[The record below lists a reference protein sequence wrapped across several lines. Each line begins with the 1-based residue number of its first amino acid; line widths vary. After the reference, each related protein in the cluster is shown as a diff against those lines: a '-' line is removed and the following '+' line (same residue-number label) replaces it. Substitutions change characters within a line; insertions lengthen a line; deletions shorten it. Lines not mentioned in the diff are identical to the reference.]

1 MLSLGFMGVLTAD
14 AAMPEVSTDAA
25 PKWYYIQVV
34 GEDARKDRVFTAVD
48 NSDAVYGRPMV
59 MSTNFDEVSP
69 QLWRFETSGQG
80 YAIISKSTG
89 KRLDVTYD
97 PTLDIS
103 KAVLNDE
110 PAVDFSFVPYGDS
123 FQITCSKA
131 PAGGIESEVYL
142 HQANVG
148 GGRDFVIMLVN
159 TTWSN
164 TVNSSFHFV
173 EFVDF
178 TVERSTDSRQV
189 YYQVRN
195 SCYPDLCMA
204 QIPSA
209 DYPLQLAAP
218 RDDDYTQQ
226 WYVTDGG
233 NDKVRLVNRATGH
246 TLLTS
251 SVPYKTFNMPLLE
264 TAENSAGAR
273 TMQYLGLGRYA
284 IGGEE
289 EDGIVRWLNASTE
302 TAGAPEGYDE
312 STAADKGFGWTFHQV
327 GTSAAIEQPAVTTSG
342 VKIDGRRIMAAN
354 PDDELRVFTSDGREV
369 SASNALGCGIYIVLV
384 NGQAS
389 KVIIR

>member
-1 MLSLGFMGVLTAD
+1 MLSLGIMGALTAK

-34 GEDARKDRVFTAVD
+34 GEDARKDRVFTAVE

-59 MSTNFDEVSP
+59 NSTNYDEVSP
-69 QLWRFETSGQG
+69 QLWRFEASGQG
-80 YAIISKSTG
+80 YAIINKSTG
-89 KRLDVTYD
+89 KCLDVTYD
-97 PTLDIS
+97 SALDIS
-103 KAVLNDE
+103 KVVLSDE
-110 PAVDFSFVPYGDS
+110 PTVSFSLVPYGDS

-142 HQANVG
+142 HQANEG

-178 TVERSTDSRQV
+178 TVERSTESRYV

-195 SCYPDLCMA
+195 SRYPDLCMT

-218 RDDDYTQQ
+218 LDNDYTQQ
-226 WYVTDGG
+226 WYVTDSG
-233 NDKVRLVNRATGH
+233 NGQIRLVNRATDH
-246 TLLTS
+246 TLLSS
-251 SVPYKTFNMPLLE
+251 SVPYKAFNMPLLE
-264 TAENSAGAR
+264 MVQNSAGAR
-273 TMQYLGLGRYA
+273 IMQYLGMGRYA

-289 EDGIVRWLNASTE
+289 EDGIVRWLNASPESTD
-302 TAGAPEGYDE
+302 APEGYDE
-312 STAADKGFGWTFHQV
+312 ETAGDKGFGWTFHQV
-327 GTSAAIEQPAVTTSG
+327 GTATAIEQTAVAAGG
-342 VKIDGRRIMAAN
+342 VKIDGRRIVATN
-354 PDDELRVFTSDGREV
+354 PNDRLRVFTSDGREV
-369 SASNALGCGIYIVLV
+369 SAGNALGRGVYIVLV

-389 KVIIR
+389 KVLIR